1 MGVGN
6 FIENYR
12 ERQGYVKLSQQLAG
26 EMGHIYSLV
35 ATFLAKD
42 QMNLL
47 EWQKF
52 QGKAEDFLQLKNKLF
67 NGGEKP
73 KEEYIGMNGYAKFA
87 DQHYQGNM
95 KKTFENVSAV
105 LDKRE
110 MNLLGWQ
117 KPQGATEDLRPVK
130 EQAF

>member
-1 MGVGN
+1 
-6 FIENYR
+6 
-12 ERQGYVKLSQQLAG
+12 
-26 EMGHIYSLV
+26 
-35 ATFLAKD
+35 
-42 QMNLL
+42 
-47 EWQKF
+47 
-52 QGKAEDFLQLKNKLF
+52 
-67 NGGEKP
+67 
-73 KEEYIGMNGYAKFA
+73 MNGYAKFA

-95 KKTFENVSAV
+95 LTTFNNVSAV